1 MYHAKDTLNTYPY
14 NLKEITREFVEYSLF
29 DEFLNAPNHCVE
41 FLYETIMYVY
51 NGRYYSD
58 LMWLSE
64 DFVNCGFGLF
74 STAIPY
80 VNYSLWFLQITM
92 IFLSEVYSIVT
103 PIDYVIS
110 DTYFESSVIA
120 NCPSYLLRYH
130 PEILDYY
137 NADCYKPYIDMS
149 PLEKELMTVSNV
161 MCLDNFISG
170 YITNV
175 TILVVAYITVSFY
188 FNVGQVKSDNESTTD
203 AEYLT
208 ICSLVEGE
216 KEIGSVDDLL
226 FVAIHLIYMFGWF
239 FGAYFY
245 LIVSRLPE
253 LVILMYSLP
262 GIFYIVFSI
271 PTYLAYDY
279 GILYG
284 TYLRGS
290 GGTSFLMFEL
300 GYDYIAIA
308 IFYIRLALQSIRL
321 VIMVITY
328 ASFHDYMLFYN
339 IRPSAYTNPSK
350 IFSCNFNYGFTQLLI
365 YYAVVSVPC
374 MMIYLAYEL
383 LHLFFVLVSQTV
395 AFFAMIF

>member
-1 MYHAKDTLNTYPY
+1 
-14 NLKEITREFVEYSLF
+14 
-29 DEFLNAPNHCVE
+29 
-41 FLYETIMYVY
+41 
-51 NGRYYSD
+51 
-58 LMWLSE
+58 
-64 DFVNCGFGLF
+64 
-74 STAIPY
+74 
-80 VNYSLWFLQITM
+80 M
-92 IFLSEVYSIVT
+92 IFLSELYSIVT
-103 PIDYVIS
+103 PIDYLIS

-130 PEILDYY
+130 PEVLDYY
-137 NADCYKPYIDMS
+137 NADYYKPFIDMS
-149 PLEKELMTVSNV
+149 PLKKELMTVDNV
-161 MCLDNFISG
+161 ICLDNFLSG
-170 YITNV
+170 YITYV
-175 TILVVAYITVSFY
+175 TILVVVYVIASFY
-188 FNVGQVKSDNESTTD
+188 FNINQAKSDNESVTD

-253 LVILMYSLP
+253 LIILMYSLP

-271 PTYLAYDY
+271 PTYLTYDY

-284 TYLRGS
+284 FYLRGS
-290 GGTSFLMFEL
+290 GGTSLMTFEL

-308 IFYIRLALQSIRL
+308 VFYIRLALQSIRL
-321 VIMVITY
+321 VIMVVTY

-339 IRPSAYTNPSK
+339 IRPSAFTNPSK
-350 IFSCNFNYGFTQLLI
+350 IFSCNFDYGFVQLMF
-365 YYAVVSVPC
+365 YYMVVSIPGI
-374 MMIYLAYEL
+374 MMYLTYEL

-395 AFFAMIF
+395 AFFAMIFWLFLFLYSFFFISKVEQYFVDRRALRKRLWNHVYKV